1 MEFSAKLQQAPTNF
15 SILPCSWHTHG
26 VALAQI
32 REQVFILEQ
41 QVPVAMEWDGVD
53 ASAQHLLAINAQ
65 GESIG
70 CARLLDNGS
79 IGRMAV
85 IKAWRGVG
93 VGSALLAQAIALHQQ
108 QGIKTIT
115 LSAQL
120 HALAFYAR
128 AGFVTA
134 SQPYLDANIMHVDM
148 QLDLSLKER

>member
-1 MEFSAKLQQAPTNF
+1 MEFSAKLHQESINF
-15 SILPCSWHTHG
+15 SIVACSWHTHA

-85 IKAWRGVG
+85 INAWRSLG
-93 VGSALLAQAIALHQQ
+93 VGSALLVQAIALHQQ

-128 AGFVTA
+128 AGFVIA
-134 SQPYLDANIMHVDM
+134 SEPYLDANIMHVDM
-148 QLDLSLKER
+148 RLDLSLE